1 MRRLFYVPAAL
12 LLLRAAVAV
21 SQPIPAAPASGGL
34 ELLQRVAQHYADTKS
49 YYIESSEEINLS
61 SQYDRDWQKAVLIAA
76 EAPGGQFYFD
86 GRGHVGSAIKVS
98 DGKSV
103 WKYHVEEGRYTA
115 GPATAATSA
124 TGPVPMAEMTLMN
137 AQSTRER
144 LADLAKDLKSAD
156 LLPETTL
163 DVAGQP
169 VICAVI
175 RVRNADFKR
184 ANPNYSVEN
193 TIWIDKQREIV
204 VKIEERAGG
213 QLMFNVR
220 TREDRDAV
228 TSYTKTVLDGPV
240 PASLFKFEPP
250 AGAVLIADFPDPR
263 ESFGPSMTGD
273 TVPALKFKTAD
284 GKAVAIESFRGKPV
298 LIDFWATWCAPC
310 VASMPKLAEI
320 YKEGKDKGLVMIS
333 VDQDQEASKA
343 VDFLAKKGYEWPNFH
358 DGNGEIEKL
367 MGSGGIP
374 RTVLVDAKGQIVY
387 DGTGMDENHLR
398 THLAKLGPEF
408 RDLSPK
414 APQPAPCVASK

>member
-1 MRRLFYVPAAL
+1 MRHRLFVPAAL
-12 LLLRAAVAV
+12 LLFRAAVAV
-21 SQPIPAAPASGGL
+21 SQPASAADGL
-34 ELLQRVAQHYADTKS
+34 ELLQRVAEHYADAKS
-49 YYIESSEEINLS
+49 YSIESTEEINLS
-61 SQYDRDWQKAVLIAA
+61 SQYNSDWQKSVLIAA
-76 EAPGGQFYFD
+76 EAPGGQFYFE
-86 GRGHVGSAIKVS
+86 GRGHVGSAIRVS
-98 DGKSV
+98 DGKTV

-115 GPATAATSA
+115 GPATAASA
-124 TGPVPMAEMTLMN
+124 TGPVPMAEMALMN
-137 AQSTRER
+137 AQSAKQR

-156 LLPETTL
+156 LLPEATL

-175 RVRNADFKR
+175 RVRNGDFKR

-204 VKIEERAGG
+204 VKTEERAGG

-228 TSYTKTVLDGPV
+228 TSYTKTVLDGPI

-250 AGAVLIADFPDPR
+250 AGAILIADFPDPR

-273 TVPALKFKTAD
+273 TVPALKFKTVD

-298 LIDFWATWCAPC
+298 LLDFWATWCAPC

-343 VDFLAKKGYEWPNFH
+343 VDFLAKKGYDWPNFH
-358 DGNGEIEKL
+358 DGDGEIEKL

-374 RTVLVDAKGQIVY
+374 RTVLVDARGQIVY
-387 DGTGMDENHLR
+387 DGTGMDESHLR

-408 RDLSPK
+408 RDLTPK
-414 APQPAPCVASK
+414 PPQPTPCVAAK

>member
-1 MRRLFYVPAAL
+1 MRHRIFVPAAL
-12 LLLRAAVAV
+12 ILLRAAVAV
-21 SQPIPAAPASGGL
+21 SQPAPATAPSGAL
-34 ELLQRVAQHYADTKS
+34 ELLERVAQHYADAKS
-49 YYIESSEEINLS
+49 YYIESTEEINLS
-61 SQYDRDWQKAVLIAA
+61 SQYDRDWQKAILVAA
-76 EAPGGQFYFD
+76 EAPGGQFYFE

-98 DGKSV
+98 DGKTV

-115 GPATAATSA
+115 GPATDAPSP

-137 AQSTRER
+137 AQSAKQR

-175 RVRNADFKR
+175 RVRNVDFKR

-193 TIWIDKQREIV
+193 TIWIDKQHEIV
-204 VKIEERAGG
+204 VKTEERAGG

-228 TSYTKTVLDGPV
+228 TSYNKTVLDGPI
-240 PASLFKFEPP
+240 PASLFKFEAP
-250 AGAVLIADFPDPR
+250 AGAVLIGDFPDPR
-263 ESFGPSMTGD
+263 ESFGPSMTGEI
-273 TVPALKFKTAD
+273 VPALKFKSAD

-298 LIDFWATWCAPC
+298 LLDFWATWCAPC
-310 VASMPKLAEI
+310 VASTPMLAEI

-333 VDQDQEASKA
+333 VDQDQEATKA
-343 VDFLAKKGYEWPNFH
+343 SDFLSKKGYDWPNFH
-358 DGNGEIEKL
+358 DGDGEIEKL

-398 THLAKLGPEF
+398 THLAQLGPEF
-408 RDLSPK
+408 RDLTPK
-414 APQPAPCVASK
+414 PQPAPCVAAK